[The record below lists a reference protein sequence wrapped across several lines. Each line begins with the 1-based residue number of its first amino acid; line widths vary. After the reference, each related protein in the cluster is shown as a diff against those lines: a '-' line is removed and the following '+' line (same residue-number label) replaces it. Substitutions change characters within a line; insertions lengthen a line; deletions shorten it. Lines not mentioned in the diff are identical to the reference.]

1 MRFGLRNGGEP
12 TLAEVAQSFA
22 VTRERIRQIEAAA
35 LHKLREPSRSQTL
48 RPFLQ
53 GTTSRRSSRRGEA
66 RPAGQRGSGRRFG
79 YHTQTR
85 YSAHISSESNPL
97 APFQLKGPLL
107 PGERHGGRANGPI
120 RVHHRARFQ
129 NLPRQDVVLDARQV
143 RDTVSA
149 WNRLRIVERY
159 S

>member
-97 APFQLKGPLL
+97 
-107 PGERHGGRANGPI
+107 
-120 RVHHRARFQ
+120 
-129 NLPRQDVVLDARQV
+129 
-143 RDTVSA
+143 
-149 WNRLRIVERY
+149 
-159 S
+159 